1 VNRAVKNGYRPPI
14 KLAASTKVR
23 ITFVYKKFLGKVKMK
38 VFFEKDWYMAD
49 EVPYVIFLERF
60 IGKFLEIALWLR
72 ISRVSQPEKI
82 PKI

>member
-1 VNRAVKNGYRPPI
+1 
-14 KLAASTKVR
+14 
-23 ITFVYKKFLGKVKMK
+23 MK